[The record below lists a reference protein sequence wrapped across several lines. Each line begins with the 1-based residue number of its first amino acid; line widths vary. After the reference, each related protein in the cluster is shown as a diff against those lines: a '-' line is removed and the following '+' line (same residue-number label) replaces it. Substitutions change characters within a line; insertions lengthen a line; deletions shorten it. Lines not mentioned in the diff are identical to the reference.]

1 MQANELS
8 RILEDNGF
16 SKLERGVG
24 WSKGDVMVQITYG
37 IVYICYVN
45 SMVSFMLDDVGVVY
59 EPKSG
64 LLTIFEEDAACTTF
78 SVLV

>member
-8 RILEDNGF
+8 KRLEDNGF
-16 SKLERGVG
+16 SKLEHGIG
-24 WSKGDVMVQITYG
+24 WFKGDVMVQRTYG

-45 SMVSFMLDDVGVVY
+45 SMISFMLDDVEVVY
-59 EPKSG
+59 EPKSS
-64 LLTIFEEDAACTTF
+64 LLTIFEEDAACF

>member
-8 RILEDNGF
+8 KILEDNGF
-16 SKLERGVG
+16 SKLEHGIG
-24 WSKGDVMVQITYG
+24 WFKGDVMVQLTYG

-45 SMVSFMLDDVGVVY
+45 SMISFMLDDVEVVY

-64 LLTIFEEDAACTTF
+64 LLTIFEEDAACF
-78 SVLV
+78 SIHV

>member
-59 EPKSG
+59 EPQKG
-64 LLTIFEEDAACTTF
+64 LLTIFEEDAACF
-78 SVLV
+78 SIHV